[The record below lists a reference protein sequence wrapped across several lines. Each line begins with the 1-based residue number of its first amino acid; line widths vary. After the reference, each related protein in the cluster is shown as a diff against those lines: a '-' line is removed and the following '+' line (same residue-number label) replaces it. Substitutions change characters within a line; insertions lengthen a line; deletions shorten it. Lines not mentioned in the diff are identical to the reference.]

1 MVKIY
6 YGVPWITTEG
16 KDRLLFWEMTA
27 PGKFKPIK
35 YDDIAPKDVPG
46 DLVAYSI
53 GTGQS
58 ADGSGEVYHFSEFS
72 GIDGHRVWKDLKQH
86 AWNVYFHQGDPF
98 NYMSLDHG
106 NEYAF
111 IKRYDP
117 ACEGQTIPDAGRNYV
132 LSFSLSKRTVV
143 KTYADKWRDYL
154 QVKDKPR
161 MPFFFG
167 KPAYLID
174 KDKLLF
180 LQGDKEF
187 QAIGMLGKF
196 LIVKHPQKN
205 VYHLKQPLGM
215 DTTSPEIKIP
225 VLPAS
230 KTLLSILG
238 AVSGSSSTRHSVTDV
253 YMLLKNEAL
262 RKAEPDPRVLK
273 KYEQLRDD
281 PLQYF
286 ENMQSEAYS
295 TRWGVLT
302 VVTYRSDIDDYDV
315 NIFLGDRLIE
325 ESQAY
330 KYSKEM
336 GPLKVEAM
344 RVKRPRERV
353 KRKAESKPRSKVTRK
368 TGSTPR
374 TKKGRT

>member
-16 KDRLLFWEMTA
+16 KDHLLFREMTA

-53 GTGQS
+53 GAGQS

-98 NYMSLDHG
+98 NYMTLDRG
-106 NEYAF
+106 EEYAF

-132 LSFSLSKRTVV
+132 LHFSISKRTVV

-161 MPFFFG
+161 MPMLFE

-174 KDKLLF
+174 KEKLLF
-180 LQGDKEF
+180 LQGNKEF

-196 LIVKHPQKN
+196 LVVKHPQKN

-215 DTTSPEIKIP
+215 VTTSPEIKIP

-230 KTLLSILG
+230 KTLLGILG
-238 AVSGSSSTRHSVTDV
+238 TVSGSSSTRHSITDV
-253 YMLLKNEAL
+253 YMLLKDEAL
-262 RKAEPDPRVLK
+262 EKATPVPAVLQKYKRV
-273 KYEQLRDD
+273 RDN

-286 ENMQSEAYS
+286 ENMQSEAYT

-330 KYSKEM
+330 KYSKEL
-336 GPLKVEAM
+336 GPVKVEAM
-344 RVKRPRERV
+344 RIK
-353 KRKAESKPRSKVTRK
+353 KRKAELKHRPQKRRIKRE
-368 TGSTPR
+368 
-374 TKKGRT
+374 